1 MRPLDPRL
9 LRHAR
14 RAVIPIAVLA
24 GLGVATALL
33 VVGQAWLLATV
44 ITRVFIDK
52 ATLPESV
59 TPIAVLAAVTVAR
72 AATAWAAQAT
82 AHRASAAA
90 KTELRAAL
98 LAQVVALGPRWRTA
112 THGTSRRDAAALTQ
126 LATTGLDGLDGYF
139 TSYLPALIG
148 AVAIPL
154 AVLVTITVADPISG
168 IIVACTLPL
177 VPLFGA
183 LIGMATGRQAAQR
196 WRALATLAHHFHDV
210 VSGLPTLRV
219 FGRAQAQRSRIDRV
233 TGEYRRATMATL
245 RLAFLSSLAL
255 ELVATMSVAVVATEI
270 GLRLAYGHLDL
281 RTGLLVLICAPEA
294 YLPLRALGTQF
305 HATAD
310 GLAAADEVFAILETQ
325 APAPASAAPART
337 PPQPPAC
344 VPSIHLNAVSV
355 RHEGRAAPAPDR
367 ATFTIEP
374 DRLTVVTGPSGCGKT
389 TLLSCLLGFA
399 EPTSGSITAR
409 PSLGQ
414 VSARQPA
421 EAAPAPST
429 GNPTTRLS
437 NGRVAPPDRPP
448 SPPTGQ
454 NLSDWLPPLRHPA
467 AQNPSDWLAPLRHP
481 AAPAGQNL
489 FGWLPQDP
497 TLFAGTVADNIR
509 LGWPDAPD
517 AAVAGAAR
525 GAALDDIPLARVLG
539 ERGAGLSAGQRRRV
553 ALARALLLGR
563 PILLLDE
570 PTAGLDPE
578 RESVVIEALRRYAVG
593 HAVLAVSHRPAVIA
607 AADVVIDLNR
617 QPNPVPGRPS
627 PAAADMVIGLNAQP
641 GPHATAPSIVP
652 IGANA
657 VDVKCPVAETPT
669 SPTSTG
675 ADA

>member
-24 GLGVATALL
+24 GLGLATALL
-33 VVGQAWLLATV
+33 VVAQAWLLATV
-44 ITRVFIDK
+44 ITRVFIDE

-59 TPIAVLAAVTVAR
+59 TTIAVLAAVTVAR

-98 LAQVVALGPRWRTA
+98 LARVLALGPSWREA
-112 THGTSRRDAAALTQ
+112 ANGTSRRDAAALTQ

-219 FGRAQAQRSRIDRV
+219 FGRAQAQRSRIEQV

-325 APAPASAAPART
+325 APDLASAAPART
-337 PPQPPAC
+337 PPQPPAG
-344 VPSIHLNAVSV
+344 VPSIHLDAVSV

-374 DRLTVVTGPSGCGKT
+374 GRLTVLTGPSGCGKT

-399 EPTSGSITAR
+399 KPTSGSITAR
-409 PSLGQ
+409 PDLGPG
-414 VSARQPA
+414 SGRQPT
-421 EAAPAPST
+421 EAAPARSG
-429 GNPTTRLS
+429 GNPTTPLS
-437 NGRVAPPDRPP
+437 NGRVVPPDPP
-448 SPPTGQ
+448 TSPPTAQ
-454 NLSDWLPPLRHPA
+454 NLSDWLPPLPHPA
-467 AQNPSDWLAPLRHP
+467 G
-481 AAPAGQNL
+481 PAGQNL
-489 FGWLPQDP
+489 FGWLPQDS
-497 TLFAGTVADNIR
+497 TLFAGTVAENIR

-517 AAVAGAAR
+517 AAVAAAAR
-525 GAALDDIPLARVLG
+525 AAALDDVPLARVLG

-570 PTAGLDPE
+570 PTAGLDPD

-593 HAVLAVSHRPAVIA
+593 RAVLAVSHRPAVIA
-607 AADVVIDLNR
+607 AADVV
-617 QPNPVPGRPS
+617 VE
-627 PAAADMVIGLNAQP
+627 LNAQP
-641 GPHATAPSIVP
+641 SPHATAPSIVASVADP
-652 IGANA
+652 
-657 VDVKCPVAETPT
+657 VDVDCPVAETAP
-669 SPTSTG
+669 SPASTR

>member
-1 MRPLDPRL
+1 VRPLDPRL
-9 LRHAR
+9 LKHAR
-14 RAVIPIAVLA
+14 RAVVPIAVLA
-24 GLGVATALL
+24 ALGLATALL
-33 VVGQAWLLATV
+33 VVAQAWLLASV

-52 ATLPESV
+52 ATLPELV

-72 AATAWAAQAT
+72 AAVAWAAQAS

-98 LAQVVALGPRWRTA
+98 LACVLALGPGWRKGTG
-112 THGTSRRDAAALTQ
+112 GTSRRDAAALTQ

-139 TSYLPALIG
+139 TSYLPTLIN

-219 FGRAQAQRSRIDRV
+219 FGRAQAQRGRIEEV

-310 GLAAADEVFAILETQ
+310 GLAAADEVFTILETE
-325 APAPASAAPART
+325 AAAPAAATRM
-337 PPQPPAC
+337 PPQPPG
-344 VPSIHLNAVSV
+344 VIPSIHLDAVSV
-355 RHEGRAAPAPDR
+355 CHEGRAAPAPER
-367 ATFTIEP
+367 ATLTIEP
-374 DRLTVVTGPSGCGKT
+374 GRLTVLTGPSGCGKT

-399 EPTSGSITAR
+399 EATSGSITAR
-409 PSLGQ
+409 PN
-414 VSARQPA
+414 P
-421 EAAPAPST
+421 APAS
-429 GNPTTRLS
+429 GNPTTTRS
-437 NGRVAPPDRPP
+437 NGRVVPPAP
-448 SPPTGQ
+448 SP
-454 NLSDWLPPLRHPA
+454 S
-467 AQNPSDWLAPLRHP
+467 PSD
-481 AAPAGQNL
+481 GQGL

-509 LGWPDAPD
+509 LGRPDAPE
-517 AAVAGAAR
+517 AAVAAAAR
-525 GAALDDIPLARVLG
+525 EAALDDVPLTRVLG
-539 ERGAGLSAGQRRRV
+539 QRGVGLSAGQRRRV
-553 ALARALLLGR
+553 ALARALILGR
-563 PILLLDE
+563 PVLLLDE
-570 PTAGLDPE
+570 PTAGLDPD
-578 RESVVIEALRRYAVG
+578 RESVVIETLRRYAVG
-593 HAVLAVSHRPAVIA
+593 HAVLAVSHRPALIA
-607 AADVVIDLNR
+607 AADVVVNLAS
-617 QPNPVPGRPS
+617 QAPLPPATPS
-627 PAAADMVIGLNAQP
+627 TSPISDHSEKRLMLADDQAL
-641 GPHATAPSIVP
+641 APSD
-652 IGANA
+652 A
-657 VDVKCPVAETPT
+657 
-669 SPTSTG
+669 STG
-675 ADA
+675 VDA

>member
-1 MRPLDPRL
+1 VRPLDPRL
-9 LRHAR
+9 LKHAR
-14 RAVIPIAVLA
+14 RAVVPIAVLA
-24 GLGVATALL
+24 ALGLATALL
-33 VVGQAWLLATV
+33 VVAQAWLLATV

-52 ATLPESV
+52 ATLPGLV
-59 TPIAVLAAVTVAR
+59 TPIALLAAVTVAR
-72 AATAWAAQAT
+72 AAVGWAAQAS

-90 KTELRAAL
+90 KTELRAGL
-98 LAQVVALGPRWRTA
+98 LARVLALGPGWRTGA
-112 THGTSRRDAAALTQ
+112 SDTSRRDAAALTQ

-219 FGRAQAQRSRIDRV
+219 FGRAQVQRRRIEEV

-310 GLAAADEVFAILETQ
+310 GLAAADEVFTILETQ
-325 APAPASAAPART
+325 AGAPAAAPRI
-337 PPQPPAC
+337 PPQRPAY
-344 VPSIHLNAVSV
+344 VPSIHLDAVSV
-355 RHEGRAAPAPDR
+355 SHQGRAAPAPDR
-367 ATFTIEP
+367 ATVTIEP
-374 DRLTVVTGPSGCGKT
+374 GRLTVLTGPSGCGKT

-409 PSLGQ
+409 PNPGPG
-414 VSARQPA
+414 SARVPA
-421 EAAPAPST
+421 ETAPAPSS
-429 GNPTTRLS
+429 GNPTIPRS
-437 NGRVAPPDRPP
+437 NGRVVPPP
-448 SPPTGQ
+448 SPP
-454 NLSDWLPPLRHPA
+454 SPL
-467 AQNPSDWLAPLRHP
+467 
-481 AAPAGQNL
+481 AGQNL
-489 FGWLPQDP
+489 FSWLPQDP

-509 LGWPDAPD
+509 LGWPDAPA
-517 AAVAGAAR
+517 AAVAAAAR
-525 GAALDDIPLARVLG
+525 DAALDEVPLARVLG
-539 ERGAGLSAGQRRRV
+539 QRGVGLSAGQRRRV
-553 ALARALLLGR
+553 ALARALVLGR
-563 PILLLDE
+563 PVLLLDE
-570 PTAGLDPE
+570 PTAGLDPD
-578 RESVVIEALRRYAVG
+578 RESIVIETLRRYAVG
-593 HAVLAVSHRPAVIA
+593 HAVLAVSHRPALIA
-607 AADVVIDLNR
+607 AADVVIDLASR
-617 QPNPVPGRPS
+617 APLPS
-627 PAAADMVIGLNAQP
+627 ASPSTFPLSGHSGKCEALADEQAL
-641 GPHATAPSIVP
+641 APS
-652 IGANA
+652 
-657 VDVKCPVAETPT
+657 E
-669 SPTSTG
+669 TSTG
-675 ADA
+675 VDA

>member
-1 MRPLDPRL
+1 VRPLDPRL
-9 LRHAR
+9 LKHAR
-14 RAVIPIAVLA
+14 RAVVPIAALA
-24 GLGVATALL
+24 GLGLATALL
-33 VVGQAWLLATV
+33 VVAQAWLLATV

-52 ATLPESV
+52 ATLPDSAAL
-59 TPIAVLAAVTVAR
+59 IAVLAAVTLAR
-72 AATAWAAQAT
+72 AAIAWAAQAS

-98 LAQVVALGPRWRTA
+98 LAHVVALGPGWRKA
-112 THGTSRRDAAALTQ
+112 TGGASRRNAAALTQ

-219 FGRAQAQRSRIDRV
+219 FGRAQAQRGRIEQV
-233 TGEYRRATMATL
+233 TGEYRQATMATL

-310 GLAAADEVFAILETQ
+310 GLAAADEVFTILET
-325 APAPASAAPART
+325 PAPGPAAAAPAAT
-337 PPQPPAC
+337 SPQPPAHA
-344 VPSIHLNAVSV
+344 PSIHLAAVSV
-355 RHEGRAAPAPDR
+355 CHEGRTAPAPDR

-374 DRLTVVTGPSGCGKT
+374 GRLTVLTGPSGCGKS

-399 EPTSGSITAR
+399 EPTSGSMTTR
-409 PSLGQ
+409 PNPGPGSALG
-414 VSARQPA
+414 PA
-421 EAAPAPST
+421 EAAPAPTSGT
-429 GNPTTRLS
+429 PATPLS
-437 NGRVAPPDRPP
+437 NGRVVPPDPP
-448 SPPTGQ
+448 RSPLT
-454 NLSDWLPPLRHPA
+454 
-467 AQNPSDWLAPLRHP
+467 
-481 AAPAGQNL
+481 GQNL
-489 FGWLPQDP
+489 FGWLPQEP
-497 TLFAGTVADNIR
+497 SLFAGTVADNIR
-509 LGWPDAPD
+509 LGWPGAPD
-517 AAVAGAAR
+517 AAVAAAAR
-525 GAALDDIPLARVLG
+525 EAALDDVPLARVVG
-539 ERGAGLSAGQRRRV
+539 ERGLGLSAGQRRRV
-553 ALARALLLGR
+553 ALARALVLGR

-570 PTAGLDPE
+570 PTAGLDPD
-578 RESVVIEALRRYAVG
+578 RESVVIETLRRYAVG
-593 HAVLAVSHRPAVIA
+593 QAVLAVSHRPAVIA
-607 AADVVIDLNR
+607 AADVVIDLASEAD
-617 QPNPVPGRPS
+617 VPS
-627 PAAADMVIGLNAQP
+627 
-641 GPHATAPSIVP
+641 
-652 IGANA
+652 
-657 VDVKCPVAETPT
+657 PT
-669 SPTSTG
+669 SPTALAGVDGTQ
-675 ADA
+675 